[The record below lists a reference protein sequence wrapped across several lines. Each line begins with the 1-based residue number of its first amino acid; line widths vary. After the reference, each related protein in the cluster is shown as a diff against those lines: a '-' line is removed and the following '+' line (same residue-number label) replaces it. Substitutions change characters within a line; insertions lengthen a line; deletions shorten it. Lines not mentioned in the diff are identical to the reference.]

1 MNELE
6 KTEMEIDKKWKYT
19 EVPGGLVLK
28 DSELSLLWLKFP
40 GLQPQKKKN
49 LEKINYI
56 WVKLLAAS

>member
-40 GLQPQKKKN
+40 GLQPQKKK
-49 LEKINYI
+49 KT
-56 WVKLLAAS
+56 